1 MFIRR
6 LSPRKWDMLP
16 SRLVSTGYALPG
28 TVLAIA
34 VLIPLTWLDFR
45 IDDLYA
51 LFERQARG
59 SCSPAVSLPGA
70 GVLYSLC
77 RHRHRQHREQL
88 QTAVAFSRHGGHQLG
103 KTPGKVLALIH
114 LPLLRSGIFAALLL
128 VFIEAMKELPAALL
142 LSPVGFHNLATQV
155 FQYVSDEQL
164 EQGALAA
171 IVIVLVGWCP

>member
-1 MFIRR
+1 M
-6 LSPRKWDMLP
+6 
-16 SRLVSTGYALPG
+16 
-28 TVLAIA
+28 LAIA

-51 LFERQARG
+51 LFERQGPGLLFTG
-59 SCSPAVSLPGA
+59 SIAALVLAFCIRFAAIAIGSIESSYKRLSPSLDMA
-70 GVLYSLC
+70 AIS
-77 RHRHRQHREQL
+77 
-88 QTAVAFSRHGGHQLG
+88 LG

-171 IVIVLVGWCP
+171 IVIVLVGLVPLIYLNRSLEQNN